1 MYLASRTTT
10 AHGRLQLAGGRAQ
23 WRLLGSR
30 QNLTSP
36 GVTNA
41 GELLACHLAEFESVF
56 VFQTK
61 WEEAPEGTWGK
72 VSLKLAWLLPYL
84 LPISYSYFI

>member
-1 MYLASRTTT
+1 MV
-10 AHGRLQLAGGRAQ
+10 AGGPAQ

-30 QNLTSP
+30 QNLTAP

-41 GELLACHLAEFESVF
+41 EELLASHLAEFESVF

-72 VSLKLAWLLPYL
+72 VSLKLAWLFPYL
-84 LPISYSYFI
+84 LQFLFVFL